1 MIFKSK
7 ILIYSLTK
15 FNARYAWCI
24 FLVPSKQEMYKIL
37 YLIFPFLMETI
48 KASSSKQTQPQKQ
61 FDNFHL
67 FKNQVLNMKKVLR
80 PQFLACLRGFS

>member
-1 MIFKSK
+1 
-7 ILIYSLTK
+7 
-15 FNARYAWCI
+15 
-24 FLVPSKQEMYKIL
+24 
-37 YLIFPFLMETI
+37 METI